1 MGEVQTLCFIISLL
15 ILHRIKDQ
23 CVVDGVRCKIVRF
36 KTTIKKF
43 IQTLFCFSYFIVL
56 PTESLEDELALQTTA

>member
-36 KTTIKKF
+36 KNYNKEIYSNSVF
-43 IQTLFCFSYFIVL
+43 LNYFIVL
-56 PTESLEDELALQTTA
+56 PTESLVDELALQTTA